1 MFSYNVVQ
9 AQRIVI
15 TRLEREPWWLGL
27 WIQTIALF
35 GEPRAKASYN
45 HGVGARELR
54 WAVLG
59 LIIVVD
65 ARL

>member
-1 MFSYNVVQ
+1 M
-9 AQRIVI
+9 I
-15 TRLEREPWWLGL
+15 TRLEGLPWWSGS
-27 WIQTIALF
+27 WIQIIALF

-45 HGVGARELR
+45 HGVGERELR

-59 LIIVVD
+59 SIIVVD